1 MAGQR
6 WGTFDCYGT
15 LVDWEAGMFR
25 AIDLIAPGNALRLL
39 NRYYEI
45 EPAVE
50 AERPLRPY
58 REVLAETLR
67 RAAAEEDVALRRGAE
82 HVLSETL
89 PDWPVF
95 PDVAPALSSLRRD
108 GWKLAI
114 LSNVDR
120 DLVAGTLKRLPV
132 RFDIVVTAE
141 DSGAY
146 KPALNHFEHFQRL
159 ASVAIED
166 WVHVARSYF
175 HDIVPA
181 SRLGVRTVWVNR
193 GQESKEAR
201 TEPEAV
207 LFSLEALPETLS
219 GLLP

>member
-1 MAGQR
+1 MAGPR
-6 WGTFDCYGT
+6 WATFDCYGT
-15 LVDWEAGMFR
+15 LVDWETGMSQ
-25 AIDLIAPGNALRLL
+25 AIESIAPGSAFRLL

-45 EPAVE
+45 EAAVE
-50 AERPLRPY
+50 AERPLRRY

-67 RAAAEEDVALRRGAE
+67 RAAAEEGVALRRGAE

-89 PDWPVF
+89 PDWLVF
-95 PDVAPALSSLRRD
+95 PDVAPALNGLRQD
-108 GWKLAI
+108 GWRLAI

-120 DLVAGTLKRLPV
+120 DLIAGTLKRLPV

-159 ASVAIED
+159 AGVAHED

-181 SRLGVRTVWVNR
+181 SRLGVRSVWVNR
-193 GQESKEAR
+193 GQESQEAR
-201 TEPEAV
+201 TGPEAV

-219 GLLP
+219 GLFP

>member
-6 WGTFDCYGT
+6 WVTFDCYGT
-15 LVDWEAGMFR
+15 LVDWETGMSR
-25 AIDLIAPGNALRLL
+25 AIESVAAGNTANLL
-39 NRYYEI
+39 MRYYEI

-50 AERPLRPY
+50 AERPLRRY

-67 RAAAEEDVALRRGAE
+67 RAAAEEGVALRRGAE

-108 GWKLAI
+108 GWKLAV

-120 DLVAGTLKRLPV
+120 DLIAGTLKRLPV

-159 ASVAIED
+159 ASVAIDD

-181 SRLGVRTVWVNR
+181 SRLGARRVWINR
-193 GQESKEAR
+193 GREAQEGTTLA
-201 TEPEAV
+201 EAV
-207 LFSLEALPETLS
+207 LFGLDDLPATLHK
-219 GLLP
+219 LFP